1 MDFDDYND
9 YEEEH
14 VQEFRDERNAFERA
28 GIRNDIDVEIED
40 IEKKSRT
47 KKTPLERFVESVNAI
62 SLDLINRENILDEN
76 DRKYILES
84 IKNVDKPEYKNA
96 TGYIFGYIVTNG
108 GNQINK
114 LKLSKLV
121 SLIQKNLIS
130 DNSLQPPDIIRYAR
144 LWQNMNK

>member
-14 VQEFRDERNAFERA
+14 VQEFRVERNAFERA

-62 SLDLINRENILDEN
+62 IPNTFANQATPPIEPDVSSAVHPSNKTNIPKSDVAP
-76 DRKYILES
+76 K
-84 IKNVDKPEYKNA
+84 
-96 TGYIFGYIVTNG
+96 GFG
-108 GNQINK
+108 
-114 LKLSKLV
+114 L
-121 SLIQKNLIS
+121 
-130 DNSLQPPDIIRYAR
+130 
-144 LWQNMNK
+144 